1 MGRECGACVSHTLG
15 LGPPRAI
22 FIWQLSLPVAST
34 VAMRNVC
41 LTSIHAIQSLATNAR
56 SGARPKSAR
65 AGYSPA
71 DEAVQHDGDEHVASQ
86 ARRSGN
92 SLAPA
97 IGSNLT
103 RSNLRTSMLEL
114 RRPVIAAWASFVCSE
129 TGDNVVELRRAG
141 A

>member
-15 LGPPRAI
+15 LGPPRAN

-41 LTSIHAIQSLATNAR
+41 LTSIHAIQSLATNVR

-86 ARRSGN
+86 ARRSGH
-92 SLAPA
+92 SLAHA
-97 IGSNLT
+97 IGSNVT
-103 RSNLRTSMLEL
+103 RSDLRTSMLEL
-114 RRPVIAAWASFVCSE
+114 RRPVIAAWASFVCGE